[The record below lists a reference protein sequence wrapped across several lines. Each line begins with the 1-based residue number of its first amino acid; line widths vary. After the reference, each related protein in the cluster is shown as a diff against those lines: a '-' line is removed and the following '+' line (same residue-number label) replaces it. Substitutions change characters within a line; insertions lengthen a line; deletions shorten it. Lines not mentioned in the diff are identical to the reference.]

1 MNAPTSVSEE
11 RNTDGAKEPKLRR
24 QGPQQGVNLTSDLS
38 RDGLDILARLELTK
52 ERLQKNIFQ
61 ALPKFCERITV
72 CVMSLHAFPL

>member
-1 MNAPTSVSEE
+1 MSQNQENQINELNTITKATLGRSEVHGIGVIALRDIPE
-11 RNTDGAKEPKLRR
+11 RIKEI
-24 QGPQQGVNLTSDLS
+24 V
-38 RDGLDILARLELTK
+38 ELTK